1 MGSGR
6 DRLDIG
12 NRSLARRNT
21 YITRQE
27 WKRRH
32 AGNPDRHG
40 AEDDDLSLVSDPN
53 SLYLGPLIS
62 VFSHNTETRAI
73 PSPSETEED
82 AMQRFVSIN
91 TAVQSY
97 AEERPTEQPTDI
109 ERAAAESPRA
119 HQLSGKGYGVEK
131 ASPSRLTSVPLDDD
145 SWSPFQIWLLTQ
157 TQGTGMSPSGENN
170 ANDILES
177 NTTAIND
184 THDKM
189 RPKKE
194 DVPDPGRLQTS
205 MDLSHSES
213 QVFEERY
220 PLSEASISSS
230 KTRPYVADRVAHS
243 SGAKYSRHDKGSS
256 YSSGQITNSH
266 ANSPGRRDIHVSLS
280 CRGEDERVYRCSD
293 QSSYKTA
300 MDMMSAPSRGM
311 SDSSYYETQAGSGY
325 EGTFPGQSIPETS
338 PRIST
343 SDSRGA
349 PDTSLLQG
357 SLETSSNYHSFKKHV
372 RSRFREELGE
382 VMPDQSPR
390 FRIVSKLR
398 GLSRHGRHSTR
409 GKDASEVT
417 NHIFLSE
424 YVPKDVEARR
434 KLVYHGCPQ
443 AAESAPEGWQQS
455 LRRKELSASGSYPG
469 ETQSVHE
476 PKLSAN
482 EPWFV
487 YPTARPELDVAVES
501 SSELALR
508 PLRTIHARSRA
519 GDGPLVM
526 SECPSQGTGRP
537 MVLPSI
543 ILEWREESPL
553 RLSGSNAWET
563 QSQGTMNA

>member
-1 MGSGR
+1 MPSITSLCCYRSSAVEQCLSIVERIGDATGDRGHNRIDHSAGLGHIETQQSHSSVSTECAVVARGSGSDSGMGSGR

-280 CRGEDERVYRCSD
+280 CR
-293 QSSYKTA
+293 
-300 MDMMSAPSRGM
+300 
-311 SDSSYYETQAGSGY
+311 
-325 EGTFPGQSIPETS
+325 
-338 PRIST
+338 
-343 SDSRGA
+343 
-349 PDTSLLQG
+349 
-357 SLETSSNYHSFKKHV
+357 
-372 RSRFREELGE
+372 
-382 VMPDQSPR
+382 
-390 FRIVSKLR
+390 KLP
-398 GLSRHGRHSTR
+398 HT
-409 GKDASEVT
+409 
-417 NHIFLSE
+417 
-424 YVPKDVEARR
+424 
-434 KLVYHGCPQ
+434 
-443 AAESAPEGWQQS
+443 
-455 LRRKELSASGSYPG
+455 
-469 ETQSVHE
+469 
-476 PKLSAN
+476 
-482 EPWFV
+482 
-487 YPTARPELDVAVES
+487 
-501 SSELALR
+501 
-508 PLRTIHARSRA
+508 
-519 GDGPLVM
+519 
-526 SECPSQGTGRP
+526 
-537 MVLPSI
+537 
-543 ILEWREESPL
+543 
-553 RLSGSNAWET
+553 
-563 QSQGTMNA
+563 

>member
-1 MGSGR
+1 
-6 DRLDIG
+6 
-12 NRSLARRNT
+12 
-21 YITRQE
+21 
-27 WKRRH
+27 
-32 AGNPDRHG
+32 
-40 AEDDDLSLVSDPN
+40 
-53 SLYLGPLIS
+53 
-62 VFSHNTETRAI
+62 
-73 PSPSETEED
+73 
-82 AMQRFVSIN
+82 
-91 TAVQSY
+91 
-97 AEERPTEQPTDI
+97 
-109 ERAAAESPRA
+109 
-119 HQLSGKGYGVEK
+119 
-131 ASPSRLTSVPLDDD
+131 
-145 SWSPFQIWLLTQ
+145 
-157 TQGTGMSPSGENN
+157 
-170 ANDILES
+170 
-177 NTTAIND
+177 
-184 THDKM
+184 
-189 RPKKE
+189 
-194 DVPDPGRLQTS
+194 
-205 MDLSHSES
+205 
-213 QVFEERY
+213 
-220 PLSEASISSS
+220 
-230 KTRPYVADRVAHS
+230 
-243 SGAKYSRHDKGSS
+243 
-256 YSSGQITNSH
+256 
-266 ANSPGRRDIHVSLS
+266 
-280 CRGEDERVYRCSD
+280 
-293 QSSYKTA
+293 
-300 MDMMSAPSRGM
+300 MSAPSRGM

-526 SECPSQGTGRP
+526 SECPSQGTTDGLAEHYSGMARGVTSSPEWQQRMGDSEPRNNERLRRGGVGDTMGRSDS
-537 MVLPSI
+537 VPSDGN
-543 ILEWREESPL
+543 SKGSL
-553 RLSGSNAWET
+553 RSHPWPFYRRSKKAENRSRIPPFEDG
-563 QSQGTMNA
+563 GF